1 MKEYIGKDE
10 PVSPDMAKV
19 ESRKLETPEAFDPPL
34 PTLPAYDPPVGT
46 WGGLRR
52 RLREAGKPRYHNPLT
67 AALLQLIPGMGYV
80 YLWRWANALLTA
92 LLFLLAY
99 VVLGLRML
107 QYKPEIKERLATPV
121 TPNPEPDLW
130 NWSLLEPGS
139 IILLWVILAL
149 LLVNMGFRTYQ
160 RAKLDNLNLQ
170 VKNLAEIRKARG
182 TTLERLL
189 AFNYLAV
196 VVIIFGIL
204 QVAKDSEFDLGR
216 LLDKMDN
223 IRKYVGELL
232 KPNWD
237 ALFAEKGIMFRA
249 RETVEISIIGTLA
262 GAVVALLISFLAA
275 RNLMGRNPITN
286 VAYYIV
292 RIILSVQ
299 RSIPT
304 LFLAIVFVVSVG
316 VGPFPAVL
324 ALTIFSAGLMTKL
337 FSEAIEAIDWGQVE
351 AISAAGG
358 GPIHVVLFAVVPQV
372 LPYYISHMLYSW
384 EVNIHSASVLGLVG
398 AGGIGQYVQD
408 AINTYKYSDIGM
420 ALLVVIIITMGIDF
434 TSAYIRAKIL

>member
-1 MKEYIGKDE
+1 
-10 PVSPDMAKV
+10 
-19 ESRKLETPEAFDPPL
+19 
-34 PTLPAYDPPVGT
+34 
-46 WGGLRR
+46 
-52 RLREAGKPRYHNPLT
+52 
-67 AALLQLIPGMGYV
+67 
-80 YLWRWANALLTA
+80 
-92 LLFLLAY
+92 
-99 VVLGLRML
+99 
-107 QYKPEIKERLATPV
+107 
-121 TPNPEPDLW
+121 
-130 NWSLLEPGS
+130 
-139 IILLWVILAL
+139 
-149 LLVNMGFRTYQ
+149 LLVLNLAIRTYQ
-160 RAKLDNLNLQ
+160 QAKLHNLNLN
-170 VKNLAEIRKARG
+170 VKSLAEIRKARG
-182 TTLERLL
+182 TFLERLL
-189 AFNYLAV
+189 SFNYLAL
-196 VVIIFGIL
+196 VIFVLGIL
-204 QVAKDSEFDLGR
+204 QVAKDSDFDIAR
-216 LLDKMDN
+216 LIAKLDN
-223 IRKYVGELL
+223 IAKYVGELL

-237 ALFAEKGIMFRA
+237 SLFSEKGIMFRA

-275 RNLMGRNPITN
+275 RNLMNRNPITN

-292 RIILSVQ
+292 RIILSIQ

-358 GPIHVVLFAVVPQV
+358 GPVHVILFAVVPQV
-372 LPYYISHMLYSW
+372 LPYYISHMLYAW

-420 ALLVVIIITMGIDF
+420 ALLVVIIITMAIDF
-434 TSAYIRAKIL
+434 TSAYVRAKIL

>member
-1 MKEYIGKDE
+1 MKEYIGSEE
-10 PVSPDMAKV
+10 PVSPEMEAV
-19 ESRKLETPEAFDPPL
+19 EKRKLETPEAEPPM
-34 PTLPAYDPPVGT
+34 PTVPPYDLPVGIMNRF
-46 WGGLRR
+46 RR
-52 RLREAGKPRYHNPLT
+52 RLQAAGKPRYRNPRT
-67 AALLQLIPGMGYV
+67 AAILQILPGLGYV
-80 YLWRWANALLTA
+80 YMWRWASAILYA
-92 LLFLLAY
+92 FLFLLAY
-99 VVLGLRML
+99 LVLGLRIL
-107 QYKPEIKERLATPV
+107 QYTDEVKARLATPV

-130 NWSLLEPGS
+130 NWSLLKPES
-139 IILLWVILAL
+139 IVLLWVVLAL
-149 LLVNMGFRTYQ
+149 LILNLAIRTYQ
-160 RAKLDNLNLQ
+160 QAKLNNLNLN
-170 VKNLAEIRKARG
+170 VKSLAEIRKARG
-182 TTLERLL
+182 TFLERVL
-189 AFNYLAV
+189 AFNYLAL
-196 VVIIFGIL
+196 VIFIFGIL
-204 QVAKDSEFDLGR
+204 QVAKDSEFDIAR
-216 LLDKMDN
+216 LIDKLDN
-223 IRKYVGELL
+223 IAKYVGELL
-232 KPNWD
+232 KPNWNS
-237 ALFAEKGIMFRA
+237 LFTEKGIMFRA

-292 RIILSVQ
+292 RIILSIQ

-372 LPYYISHMLYSW
+372 LPYYISHMLYAW

-420 ALLVVIIITMGIDF
+420 ALLVVIIITMAIDF
-434 TSAYIRAKIL
+434 TSAYVRAKIL

>member
-1 MKEYIGKDE
+1 
-10 PVSPDMAKV
+10 
-19 ESRKLETPEAFDPPL
+19 
-34 PTLPAYDPPVGT
+34 
-46 WGGLRR
+46 
-52 RLREAGKPRYHNPLT
+52 
-67 AALLQLIPGMGYV
+67 
-80 YLWRWANALLTA
+80 
-92 LLFLLAY
+92 LLAIN
-99 VVLGLRML
+99 L
-107 QYKPEIKERLATPV
+107 
-121 TPNPEPDLW
+121 
-130 NWSLLEPGS
+130 
-139 IILLWVILAL
+139 
-149 LLVNMGFRTYQ
+149 GFRTYHQ
-160 RAKLDNLNLQ
+160 ARLNNLNLQ
-170 VKNLAEIRKARG
+170 VKSLAEIRKARG
-182 TTLERLL
+182 TFIQRVLT
-189 AFNYLAV
+189 FNYLAL
-196 VVIIFGIL
+196 IIFVFGIL
-204 QVAKDSEFDLGR
+204 QVAKDSDFDLGR
-216 LLDKMDN
+216 LISKLDN
-223 IRKYVGELL
+223 IKRYVGELL
-232 KPNWD
+232 NPNWN
-237 ALFAEKGIMFRA
+237 ALFTEKGIMFRA

-292 RIILSVQ
+292 RIILSIQ

-358 GPIHVVLFAVVPQV
+358 GPVHVVLFAVIPQV
-372 LPYYISHMLYSW
+372 LPYYISHILYSW

-408 AINTYKYSDIGM
+408 AINTYKYADIGM
-420 ALLVVIIITMGIDF
+420 ALFIVIVITMAIDF

>member
-1 MKEYIGKDE
+1 MKKYIGNED
-10 PVSPDMAKV
+10 PVSHELETIEK
-19 ESRKLETPEAFDPPL
+19 RKLETPEAEPPM
-34 PTLPAYDPPVGT
+34 PTVPPYDPPVG
-46 WGGLRR
+46 LMNQFRR
-52 RLREAGKPRYHNPLT
+52 KWQEAGKPKYRNPVV
-67 AALLQLIPGMGYV
+67 AAVLQVVPGLGYV
-80 YLWRWANALLTA
+80 YMWRMAFAALTA
-92 LLFLLAY
+92 FLFLLAY
-99 VVLGLRML
+99 VILGLRIL
-107 QYKPEIKERLATPV
+107 QYKPEVNARLATPV
-121 TPNPEPDLW
+121 NPNPEPDLW
-130 NWSLLEPGS
+130 NWSLLTPES
-139 IILLWVILAL
+139 ITLLWVALAL
-149 LLVNMGFRTYQ
+149 LAINLGFRTYHQ
-160 RAKLDNLNLQ
+160 ARLNNLNLQ
-170 VKNLAEIRKARG
+170 VKSLAEIRKARG
-182 TTLERLL
+182 TFIQRVLT
-189 AFNYLAV
+189 FNYLAL
-196 VVIIFGIL
+196 IIFVFGIL
-204 QVAKDSEFDLGR
+204 QVAKDSDFDLGR
-216 LLDKMDN
+216 LISKLDN
-223 IRKYVGELL
+223 IKRYVGELL
-232 KPNWD
+232 NPNWN
-237 ALFAEKGIMFRA
+237 ALFTEKGIMFRA

-292 RIILSVQ
+292 RIILSIQ

-358 GPIHVVLFAVVPQV
+358 GPVHVVLFAVIPQV
-372 LPYYISHMLYSW
+372 LPYYISHILYSW

-408 AINTYKYSDIGM
+408 AINTYKYADIGM
-420 ALLVVIIITMGIDF
+420 ALFIVIVITMAIDF